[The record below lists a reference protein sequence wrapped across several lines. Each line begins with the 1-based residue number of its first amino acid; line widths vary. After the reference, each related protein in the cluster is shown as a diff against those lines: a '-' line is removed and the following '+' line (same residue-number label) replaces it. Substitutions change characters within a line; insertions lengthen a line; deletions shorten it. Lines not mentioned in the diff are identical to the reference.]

1 MRDREAEKSE
11 LDKIRQEILAEGDP
25 KKTRNIDSEAKRRM
39 EKIEIKKME
48 NMSIGRSPTFTPITP
63 AKEVDLKAVGFKM
76 ENNQNS
82 GWEAV
87 TSPSTSTKLSIG
99 TKINMTKMEMKMNGV
114 FEDDN
119 EEEPPPKKKM
129 KPFQISS
136 EERIATLT
144 PEERKRMIRELI
156 DTIPKTKDAIFSFP
170 IHWDLLDSN
179 LIETRIKPWVA
190 KKVIHYIGEEEPAL
204 VTFICD
210 CIKNKTDPKK
220 LILDLS
226 MVVDEEADSFVT
238 KMWRLIIYETEAKRT
253 GLTKDVNST
262 TQDQT
267 AS

>member
-1 MRDREAEKSE
+1 MRDREAERSE
-11 LDKIRQEILAEGDP
+11 LEKIRQEILEGDP
-25 KKTRNIDSEAKRRM
+25 KRTRNMDSGTKKRL
-39 EKIEIKKME
+39 EKIEIKKLE
-48 NMSIGRSPTFTPITP
+48 SMSIGRSPFTPITP
-63 AKEVDLKAVGFKM
+63 AKETDLKMTGFKM

-99 TKINMTKMEMKMNGV
+99 TKINMTKMEMKTNGL
-114 FEDDN
+114 FDDDN
-119 EEEPPPKKKM
+119 EEEPPKKKL

-136 EERIATLT
+136 EERIAALT

-179 LIETRIKPWVA
+179 LIETRIRPWVA
-190 KKVIHYIGEEEPAL
+190 KKVVHYIGEEEPAL